1 MQRKEEI
8 PMKEKSKEFIEQCL
22 KDCGFQSDEIRNILD
37 FIQND
42 EKKKLKKVLK
52 KQRCNLLDKL
62 HIDQK
67 MIDCLDYFIRDM
79 IKEGFIVDE

>member
-1 MQRKEEI
+1 
-8 PMKEKSKEFIEQCL
+8 MKEKSKEFIEQCL
-22 KDCGFQSDEIRNILD
+22 KDCGFQSDEIRNILN

-42 EKKKLKKVLK
+42 EKKKLKKILK
-52 KQRCNLLDKL
+52 KQHCNLLDKL

-67 MIDCLDYFIRDM
+67 MIDYLDYFIRDM